1 MAKLDDNGVP
11 ILDVS
16 GDTLLA
22 VMGPVRLP
30 RHPAQTDFLLGERV
44 TLDNPEPV
52 GADEAGVT
60 EFVIGAETL
69 NEAAK
74 SVVGAFD
81 SAHGA
86 VPPEW
91 VASSHDGLG
100 KVLAEHYNIE
110 LREQA

>member
-1 MAKLDDNGVP
+1 MAEVTDNGVP

-16 GDTLLA
+16 DTDA
-22 VMGPVRLP
+22 VE
-30 RHPAQTDFLLGERV
+30 AQTDLLIGERV

-69 NEAAK
+69 DEAAK
-74 SVVGAFD
+74 SVIGAFD
-81 SAHGA
+81 TVHGA

-91 VASSHDGLG
+91 VYSSHDGLG
-100 KVLAEHYNIE
+100 KVLAEHYGIYQ
-110 LREQA
+110 EQVAT

>member
-1 MAKLDDNGVP
+1 MAQLNDNGVP

-16 GDTLLA
+16 DTLA
-22 VMGPVRLP
+22 VAG
-30 RHPAQTDFLLGERV
+30 QTDLLTGERV

-52 GADEAGVT
+52 GAPVAGVT

-69 NEAAK
+69 DEAAK
-74 SVVGAFD
+74 SVIGAFD
-81 SAHGA
+81 TVHGA

-91 VASSHDGLG
+91 VYSSHEGLG

-110 LREQA
+110 LKEQVIA